1 MVESVG
7 QKRQDVVF
15 DMSCETIEDL
25 YPWVNIPVG
34 VADIEREDCHYSE
47 MIDPILD
54 ENTTFTCASREYLA
68 GITRLSDTRFREE
81 TASLG
86 HKMSLQNS
94 NHVLPPT
101 IS

>member
-15 DMSCETIEDL
+15 DLSCETVEDL

-34 VADIEREDCHYSE
+34 IAEIEREDCHYSQ

-54 ENTTFTCASREYLA
+54 DNTTFTCGPREYLA
-68 GITRLSDTRFREE
+68 GITRLSDTRFEIIY
-81 TASLG
+81 S
-86 HKMSLQNS
+86 S
-94 NHVLPPT
+94 
-101 IS
+101 